1 MRIMDRIFFRMD
13 VSFITMTPEQRFGQR
28 QERRAARRNW
38 FQGSPAS
45 QHRFELADQTAEIW
59 EACEDAILIVL
70 RRREDD
76 AETRHLLEGL
86 RRAWEACHHK
96 YTTLEAA
103 AMADPEF
110 CAAQLAG
117 LHM

>member
-1 MRIMDRIFFRMD
+1 
-13 VSFITMTPEQRFGQR
+13 MTPEQRLGQR

-45 QHRFELADQTAEIW
+45 QHRFELAEIW

-70 RRREDD
+70 RRPEDD

-96 YTTLEAA
+96 YSTLEAA

>member
-1 MRIMDRIFFRMD
+1 MD
-13 VSFITMTPEQRFGQR
+13 VSFITMTPEQRLRQR

-38 FQGSPAS
+38 FQGSPVS

-86 RRAWEACHHK
+86 RRAWEACHFK

>member
-1 MRIMDRIFFRMD
+1 MD
-13 VSFITMTPEQRFGQR
+13 VSFITMTPEQRLGQR

-45 QHRFELADQTAEIW
+45 RHRFELADQTAEIW

-70 RRREDD
+70 RRREDNT
-76 AETRHLLEGL
+76 ETRHLLKGL
-86 RRAWEACHHK
+86 RRAWEACHFK

>member
-1 MRIMDRIFFRMD
+1 MD
-13 VSFITMTPEQRFGQR
+13 VSFITMTPEQRLGQQ

-38 FQGSPAS
+38 FQGSPTS
-45 QHRFELADQTAEIW
+45 QRRFELADQTAEIW

-70 RRREDD
+70 SRREDD

-86 RRAWEACHHK
+86 HRAWEACHFK